1 MSLTTRKKQAQA
13 QASAGLDL
21 ARQTATRVT
30 PVAMDAA
37 ARVTPAVKDA
47 AAKVTPAA
55 KGAAGRIS
63 PLART
68 AGETA
73 RQAGVAAAQG
83 VQGAG
88 EWARPRLAQ
97 GVHHAR
103 VWAAPRIEQ
112 AGRSLSETVAPKVSD
127 MVTAAA
133 RRVEPDSDARKRR
146 LWPKLVAG
154 AAVITALGGIFA
166 ALRRRRVLPDDVVMP
181 EDTPD
186 DMADP
191 QEPDS
196 EREGEE
202 TIVEA
207 EVGVNGHRPTS

>member
-30 PVAMDAA
+30 PVAKDAA

-47 AAKVTPAA
+47 SAKISPAVQDAAAKVTPLA
-55 KGAAGRIS
+55 K
-63 PLART
+63 T

-73 RQAGVAAAQG
+73 KQAGVAAAQSA
-83 VQGAG
+83 QSAG
-88 EWARPRLAQ
+88 EWVRPRIEQ

-112 AGRSLSETVAPKVSD
+112 AGHSITETVAPKVSG
-127 MVTAAA
+127 MMTATA
-133 RRVEPDSDARKRR
+133 RRVEPDSEARKRR
-146 LWPKLVAG
+146 LWPKLIAG
-154 AAVITALGGIFA
+154 AALVTALGGIFA
-166 ALRRRRVLPDDVVMP
+166 ALRRRRVLPDDVVMA
-181 EDTPD
+181 EGGLD
-186 DMADP
+186 DMPGP

-202 TIVEA
+202 VIVEA
-207 EVGVNGHRPTS
+207 EMGANGHRPTP